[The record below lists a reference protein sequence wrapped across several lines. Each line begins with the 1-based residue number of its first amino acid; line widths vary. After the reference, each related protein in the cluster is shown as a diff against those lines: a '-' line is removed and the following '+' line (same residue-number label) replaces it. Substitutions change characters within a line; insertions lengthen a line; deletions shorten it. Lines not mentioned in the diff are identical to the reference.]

1 MKTRTLF
8 AFLAVGIFISCETA
22 TGPNEIGG
30 ETNLELTKVGAE
42 FGISPK
48 IKGQHIPALSNLR
61 DSVFITKN
69 DKGIVTFKG
78 AIVTDLESLRSLDTL
93 FGTQALPENVKHQ
106 IVDAYMQKWGFTIDT
121 SDHDNLRIDFEF
133 KLKITS
139 EGIQDFVYSKGDL
152 SKPFTIVK
160 YSAKV
165 GDKYEFTD
173 KDGKKTVRTVVQKN
187 PDEDWSLAFLMVKTI
202 RIEEYLSDDP
212 LIKKVTF
219 ITNHKFGLVGFIHE
233 FHDGRIIETTIL
245 PWGVL

>member
-1 MKTRTLF
+1 MKTKTLF
-8 AFLAVGIFISCETA
+8 AFLALALFISCETA

-42 FGISPK
+42 FGVSPK
-48 IKGQHIPALSNLR
+48 IKGQHIPALENLR

-69 DKGIVTFKG
+69 DNGIVTFTG
-78 AIVTDLESLRSLDTL
+78 SFFTDLESLRTLDTL
-93 FGTQALPENVKHQ
+93 FGTQSLPENMKHQ

-121 SDHDNLRIDFEF
+121 SDHDNLRLDFEF

-139 EGIQDFVYSKGDL
+139 EGIQDFVYSGGDL

-160 YSAKV
+160 YSANV
-165 GDKYEFTD
+165 GDKYEFTG
-173 KDGKKTVRTVVQKN
+173 KDGKKVVRTVVQKD
-187 PDEDWSLAFLMVKTI
+187 PLEDWYLAFWMVKTI
-202 RIEEYLSDDP
+202 RVEQDVADDP
-212 LIKKVTF
+212 VIKKVTF

-245 PWGVL
+245 PWDML